1 MEGTDVMLREELHN
15 MIKSNVSVSEV
26 NSKIDAIMIKMYV
39 IEVVVPEFGT
49 ITKIILAIVG

>member
-26 NSKIDAIMIKMYV
+26 NSKIDAIMIKMYA
-39 IEVVVPEFGT
+39 VVVVVLEFDT
-49 ITKIILAIVG
+49 IAM